1 VTVAPPLALRRW
13 FDRRFVDGLHASC
26 EALYPPSH
34 NGAPDAKGTDLGPR
48 TEAYVRRLPP
58 TIRVQVMLLFAA
70 IEVFAP
76 VLAPFGGWFS
86 RRTPERRLRAVL
98 RWRASNVYPLRLLG
112 NAVHAQLQM
121 LYLSHPTVTA
131 FLGEHKP
138 VAYPDD
144 RFPVEIRPRPTPP
157 TPERA

>member
-1 VTVAPPLALRRW
+1 VAPPDVLRRW

-26 EALYPPSH
+26 EALYPPSR
-34 NGAPDAKGTDLGPR
+34 NGAPDAEATDLGRR

-70 IEVFAP
+70 IEVLAP
-76 VLAPFGGWFS
+76 VLAPLGGRFS
-86 RRTPERRLRAVL
+86 RRSPERRLRDVL
-98 RWRASNVYPLRLLG
+98 RWRASRVYPLRLLG
-112 NAVHAQLQM
+112 NALHAQLQM
-121 LYLSHPTVTA
+121 LYLSHPAVTA

-144 RFPVEIRPRPTPP
+144 RFPVEIRPRSEPP
-157 TPERA
+157 TAEIA